1 MPWRPENR
9 IGWHLP
15 RRKCLLQAVWM
26 ELESGKAVYPQPKL
40 RKCDTMQG
48 WGSSQ
53 AGERQMSLAWT
64 GPVHGA
70 AVTVS
75 LFPG

>member
-1 MPWRPENR
+1 M
-9 IGWHLP
+9 L

-26 ELESGKAVYPQPKL
+26 ELECGKAVYPQPKL

-48 WGSSQ
+48 WG
-53 AGERQMSLAWT
+53 RQISLTRT
-64 GPVHGA
+64 GPVHRA